1 VIVTRF
7 PERLSRAT
15 PAAALLALAAA
26 AAPAGAAVGP
36 PTARDSW
43 TADVLAPVV
52 ARAAPNGR
60 AEPVAALAPVAPIN
74 GGMTV
79 LAVDAVR
86 RATGPDGRLWARL
99 LLPVRPNGTLGW
111 VPADVL
117 RFRRTRL
124 RITIDQS
131 DRRLTL
137 FRSGRAVLRAPVAIG
152 KPATPTP
159 NGRFAVAELI
169 RTNEPGAFLGPVVF
183 ALTAHS
189 ETLNEFAGGD
199 GRVAVHGTSL
209 PGLIGT
215 RASHGCIR
223 LRNRDA
229 VRLLR
234 VVRPGVPVTIRG

>member
-1 VIVTRF
+1 MR
-7 PERLSRAT
+7 RAA
-15 PAAALLALAAA
+15 PAAALLALAAV
-26 AAPAGAAVGP
+26 AAPAGGAVGP
-36 PTARDSW
+36 PTARESW
-43 TADVLAPVV
+43 MADVLAPVV
-52 ARAAPNGR
+52 ARAAPDGR
-60 AEPVAALAPVAPIN
+60 ARPITVVGPFAPID

-79 LAVDAVR
+79 LAVTGVR
-86 RATGPDGRLWARL
+86 RAASHGGRLWARV
-99 LLPVRPNGTLGW
+99 LLPVRPNGTQGW
-111 VPADVL
+111 VPADAL

-183 ALTAHS
+183 ALTGYS

-199 GRVAVHGTSL
+199 GRVAFHGTSL
-209 PGLIGT
+209 PRLVGT

-223 LRNRDA
+223 LRNADA

-234 VVRPGVPVTIRG
+234 VVRPGVPVTIRP